1 MGSFCKMGS
10 LFLENGFNFNEW
22 VQMYSLQIIKSNS
35 LTSWNLS
42 LDVTNSSN
50 LLKANFSIA
59 FIRSD
64 IVAVSI

>member
-1 MGSFCKMGS
+1 M
-10 LFLENGFNFNEW
+10 
-22 VQMYSLQIIKSNS
+22 IKPNS

-50 LLKANFSIA
+50 LLKADFSIA

-64 IVAVSI
+64 VVAVSI